1 MSNPASPAAASD
13 ESDLAYLKRLA
24 AAGRGE
30 PAPFL
35 LLMAVFGGVYG
46 FVMLAIWLGLV
57 VEGIPQAVNGRVE
70 AGPIVQTLNLGIF
83 AAHIS
88 FLVALIWTIW
98 RTLGPNRVRLSRAAT
113 ATWSAAFIA
122 MVTTVVS
129 FRVFSQEQL
138 PTDAVY
144 AAYMMP
150 PVLLTLWGCAWWV
163 TAILNDR
170 RWLLLVAVGSF
181 AAAVA
186 LALIGNAPALL
197 PAACACLLLL
207 AFLPAVILM
216 RQRPR

>member
-1 MSNPASPAAASD
+1 MSDTSSSHAETD
-13 ESDLAYLKRLA
+13 IAYLKRLA
-24 AAGRGE
+24 VAGRGE

-35 LLMAVFGGVYG
+35 MLMAVFGGAYG
-46 FVMLAIWLGLV
+46 FVILAIWLGLL
-57 VEGIPQAVNGRVE
+57 VEGLPQAVEGRQG
-70 AGPIVQTLNLGIF
+70 AGPIVQALNLGIL
-83 AAHIS
+83 AAHLA
-88 FLVALIWTIW
+88 FLAALVWTVW
-98 RTLGPNRVRLSRAAT
+98 RTLGPNRIRLSRAAT

-122 MVTTVVS
+122 MVTTVAG
-129 FRVFSQEQL
+129 FRIFTQDQL

-181 AAAVA
+181 AAAIG
-186 LALIGNAPALL
+186 LAAIGNAPGLL
-197 PAACACLLLL
+197 PAASACLLLL

-216 RQRPR
+216 CQRQG